1 MTRVVP
7 SSDPDGLGP
16 FQSTKVYQGGQLI
29 SNAHTPAASVLL
41 VQRCEGETF
50 LVTDDAWTMSSS
62 SQWVLA
68 ITIKQNF
75 ESFL

>member
-1 MTRVVP
+1 MVP
-7 SSDPDGLGP
+7 ISDPDGLGP
-16 FQSTKVYQGGQLI
+16 FWSTKVRQGGQLL
-29 SNAHTPAASVLL
+29 SNAHMPAARILL
-41 VQRCEGETF
+41 VQRCEGEAF

-68 ITIKQNF
+68 IAIKQKF